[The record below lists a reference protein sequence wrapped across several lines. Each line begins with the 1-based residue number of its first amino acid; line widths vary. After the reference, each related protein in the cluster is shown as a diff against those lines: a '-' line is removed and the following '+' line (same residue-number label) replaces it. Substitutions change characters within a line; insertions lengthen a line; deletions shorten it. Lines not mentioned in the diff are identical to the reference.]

1 MKGNV
6 TTVILTLDIGNTN
19 MEFGLFE
26 GRELKFSFRL
36 GTNREAT
43 SDEIGIMASQF
54 FAATNVDRKEVK
66 EVLISS
72 VVPQVMYSVNNA
84 MVKYFGCR
92 PLVVGA
98 NLPVQIENRYGNP
111 AEVGSD
117 RLVAALAAYRKYGG
131 PLIVVDFGT
140 ATTFDAVNGEGAY
153 LGGAIYPGIKIS
165 MDALFQKA
173 SKLPK
178 VELVDPGQVI
188 GTTTVISMQAGAM
201 YGYQGAVLNI
211 VEKMKK
217 EMGGAARVVATGGL
231 SQLIDPQRQVFD
243 TIDRRLMLDGLI
255 MIYEDYQKA
264 LAAGKAEK
272 G

>member
-1 MKGNV
+1 M
-6 TTVILTLDIGNTN
+6 TTVILALDIGNTN

-26 GRELKFSFRL
+26 GRELRFSFRL
-36 GTNREAT
+36 GTNRDAT
-43 SDEIGIMASQF
+43 SDEIGIMAAQF
-54 FAATNVDRKEVK
+54 FAATNVDRKAVE

-84 MVKYFGCR
+84 MVKYFGRR

-98 NLPVQIENRYGNP
+98 NLPVRIENRYGNP
-111 AEVGSD
+111 SEVWSD
-117 RLVAALAAYRKYGG
+117 RLVAALGAYRKYGG

-140 ATTFDAVNGEGAY
+140 ATTFDAVSGDGAY
-153 LGGAIYPGIKIS
+153 LGGAIYPGINIS

-178 VELVDPGQVI
+178 VELVDPGKVI
-188 GTTTVISMQAGAM
+188 GTTTVSSMQAGAM

-211 VEKMKK
+211 VERMRQ
-217 EMGGAARVVATGGL
+217 EMGANAKVIATGGL
-231 SQLIDPQRQVFD
+231 SQMIDPKKEIFD

-255 MIYEDYQKA
+255 MIYEDYC
-264 LAAGKAEK
+264 ESRSER
-272 G
+272 

>member
-1 MKGNV
+1 M
-6 TTVILTLDIGNTN
+6 TTVILALDIGNTN

-26 GRELKFSFRL
+26 GRELRFSFRL
-36 GTNREAT
+36 GTNRDAT
-43 SDEIGIMASQF
+43 SDEIGIMAAQF
-54 FAATNVDRKEVK
+54 FAATNVDRKAVE

-84 MVKYFGCR
+84 MVKYFGRR

-98 NLPVQIENRYGNP
+98 NLPVRIENRYGNP
-111 AEVGSD
+111 SEVGSD
-117 RLVAALAAYRKYGG
+117 RLVAALGAYRKYGG

-140 ATTFDAVNGEGAY
+140 ATTFDAVSGDGAY

-178 VELVDPGQVI
+178 VELVDPGKVI
-188 GTTTVISMQAGAM
+188 GTTTVSSMQAGAM

-211 VEKMKK
+211 VERMRQ
-217 EMGGAARVVATGGL
+217 EMGANAKVIATGGL
-231 SQLIDPQRQVFD
+231 SQMIDPKKEIFD

-255 MIYEDYQKA
+255 MIYEDYC
-264 LAAGKAEK
+264 ESRSER
-272 G
+272 